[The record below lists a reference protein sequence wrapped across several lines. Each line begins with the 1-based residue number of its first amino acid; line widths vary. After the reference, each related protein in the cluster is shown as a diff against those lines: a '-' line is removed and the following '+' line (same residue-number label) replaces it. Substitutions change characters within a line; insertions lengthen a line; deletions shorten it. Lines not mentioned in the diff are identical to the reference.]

1 MKPFFRGLPQELL
14 IGRIGELRDWADR
27 LDPEGDPNRAAQR
40 VLQATFHLEPQIE
53 ELHDALQFDECQW
66 MRLDYSSMDMAP
78 VPQISNI
85 TETSKKLAVLLFTRA
100 EAFLNDGDPN
110 SAARD
115 IVRVIKFGEIAR
127 FESGSLVGALVRASM
142 SQVVLQ
148 TELHRLLMHSNW
160 SDASLLKLQEAMAP
174 IDLLE
179 HFDHAM
185 HAELAGGVSF
195 GMAAMNGEA
204 WTQGQWSLGRVD
216 WGPEASCGQWFRA
229 VFRGLRNRCYAY
241 LPDVMPRGWHG

>member
-1 MKPFFRGLPQELL
+1 M
-14 IGRIGELRDWADR
+14 
-27 LDPEGDPNRAAQR
+27 DPEGDPNRAAQR

-66 MRLDYSSMDMAP
+66 MRLDYSSMDIAP

-115 IVRVIKFGEIAR
+115 IVTVIKFGEIAR

-174 IDLLE
+174 IDLLG

-195 GMAAMNGEA
+195 GMVAMNGEA

-229 VFRGLRNRCYAY
+229 VFRGLRNRCYAH